1 MTSPPPSPSLLSPD
15 TAGGEGLPGD
25 VPPAGGG
32 GAELG
37 QAVERA
43 RYELEIATLRGRLL
57 DAEIGAGQLSQQ
69 GIALASFAESLFD
82 SFFWGALSRLRTVKD
97 LLRPVRFGAS
107 ALQPVQHLQRD
118 REGGPG
124 AWEATG
130 EAPQFLVPCLLPAGW
145 LRVRLRMTSGVIGPM
160 AMHALFGRTGSA
172 PIPLARGEVQGET
185 DLEFFVR
192 LQATALGVNLEL
204 PGGPAR
210 FRVEQFDVCHVPAS
224 VAAVQALGR
233 KLALLARHR
242 LLGRVLGRGLRTL
255 LAGRWGDFRRK
266 LFAGLPGPEGGQPDA
281 LEAAAPAGA
290 VAGQPAKPLQRVA
303 DTDRR
308 DVVYVLLSAG
318 LCGGVRVV
326 LEHVSRL
333 RALGHNVTLFYLDGD
348 PSWFPRPLSARRF
361 ARAEQL
367 FAALTEF
374 RGIKVATWY
383 ETAPWVAESMQ
394 PGDRGYYLVQDIEE
408 SYASN
413 PKQAAEALQTYR
425 LGLTPITEA
434 AWTDRQL
441 RERFGLSPVFVSI
454 GVDLL
459 RFRQRGLPR
468 DPRLLLTQA
477 RTWSGGGEAGARLK
491 GWDTARAAVAR
502 CHELTP
508 GMKLATFSM
517 EEKPAFPTG
526 LPHEH
531 FRLPSDDRLSEL
543 YSQGGLYLLTSTH
556 EGFGLTAAEAMACG
570 CPVVATRADGNEE
583 FCLHGETALTAA
595 PGDAEQLAR
604 HCHRVL
610 TDPALAAELGRNGRC
625 FIQQYTWD
633 RVIER
638 LDREFRSGPAP
649 ASVGVESVPAAAA
662 DASGEGARS
671 FKPEALGRLSRG
683 EHPDLGLA
691 AEATADCTV
700 VIPTVNDVRQ
710 AAQCVESCRRFASPE
725 ARLQFLVVDD
735 GTDAPAV
742 LEELRHSAKELD
754 FELLLNRQNLGFSAS
769 VNHGLRHARG
779 RFVLLCNND
788 IRFDRPW
795 LGPLTAAFAADP
807 YLGIAGALLRYPDGT
822 IQHAGM
828 DKAAGQLAYGHA
840 HHREPEDHPPALR
853 GRYVWCVTGALFAL
867 RRETLRLLGGFSTA
881 YNLCYEDL
889 DYCLYA
895 WSRGVRV
902 GYCPALTAQH
912 HEGGTR
918 GATPAEKKTRSLLWA
933 EREQAGRAYFQKKWA
948 ALSHVEELRLLL
960 PYTRPL
966 PPLDDPVPVEA
977 GRAARPAPSLAG

>member
-1 MTSPPPSPSLLSPD
+1 MTPAPPSLPRPSSD
-15 TAGGEGLPGD
+15 RMMPGD
-25 VPPAGGG
+25 APASVPPVEGG
-32 GAELG
+32 GADLE
-37 QAVERA
+37 QAVDRA

-57 DAEIGAGQLSQQ
+57 EAEVGAGQLSQQ
-69 GIALASFAESLFD
+69 GIALASFTESLFD

-97 LLRPVRFGAS
+97 LLHPVRFGAS
-107 ALQPVQHLQRD
+107 ALQAVRHLQRD
-118 REGGPG
+118 KEGGPG

-130 EAPQFLVPCLLPAGW
+130 ETPQFLVPCLLPAGW
-145 LRVRLRMTSGVIGPM
+145 LRVRLRMTSSVIGPM
-160 AMHALFGRTGSA
+160 ALHALFARTGSV

-192 LQATALGVNLEL
+192 LQAPALGVNLEL

-210 FRVEQFDVCHVPAS
+210 FRIERFDVRHVPATA
-224 VAAVQALGR
+224 AAVQAMAR
-233 KLALLARHR
+233 KLALLARHQ
-242 LLGRVLGRGLRTL
+242 LLGRVLGRGLKTL
-255 LAGRWGDFRRK
+255 CTGRWGDFKRK
-266 LFAGLPGPEGGQPDA
+266 LFAGLPAPEGGQPDGA
-281 LEAAAPAGA
+281 EAAARAESDPSPPARTLRRVAGA
-290 VAGQPAKPLQRVA
+290 
-303 DTDRR
+303 DRR
-308 DVVYVLLSAG
+308 DIVYVLLSAG

-348 PSWFPRPLSARRF
+348 PSWFPRPLPARRF
-361 ARAEQL
+361 PTVERL
-367 FAALTEF
+367 RAALAEF

-383 ETAPWVAESMQ
+383 ETAPWVAESLR
-394 PGDRGYYLVQDIEE
+394 PGDRGYYLVQDVEE
-408 SYASN
+408 SYATN
-413 PKQAAEALQTYR
+413 PAQAAAALETYR

-441 RERFGLSPVFVSI
+441 RERFGLRPVFVGI

-459 RFRQRGLPR
+459 RFRPRGLPR
-468 DPRLLLTQA
+468 DPRLLLTPA

-502 CHELTP
+502 CLELTP
-508 GMKLATFSM
+508 GMRLATFSM
-517 EEKPAFPTG
+517 EEKPAFPPG

-531 FRLPSDDRLSEL
+531 FRLPSDDRLAEL
-543 YSQGGLYLLTSTH
+543 YSRAGAFLLTSTH

-595 PGDAEQLAR
+595 VGDAEELAR

-610 TDPALAAELGRNGRC
+610 TDPALAGELGRNGRR
-625 FIQQYTWD
+625 FIQEYTWD
-633 RVIER
+633 RVVER
-638 LDREFRSGPAP
+638 LDREFRSVPAP
-649 ASVGVESVPAAAA
+649 STVRVENVLAAAG
-662 DASGEGARS
+662 DPDGEGARP
-671 FKPEALGRLSRG
+671 FKPEELGRLSRG

-700 VIPTVNDVRQ
+700 VIPTINDVRQ
-710 AAQCVESCRRFASPE
+710 VAQCVESCRRFAPPR
-725 ARLQFLVVDD
+725 ARLQLLVVDD
-735 GTDAPAV
+735 GTDDPAV
-742 LEELRHSAKELD
+742 VEELGHSAKELD
-754 FELLLNRQNLGFSAS
+754 FELLLNRQNLGFSAT

-795 LGPLTAAFAADP
+795 LEPLTAAFAADP

-840 HHREPEDHPPALR
+840 FHREPEDHPPALR

-867 RRETLRLLGGFSTA
+867 RREALRLLGGFSTA
-881 YNLCYEDL
+881 YSLCYEDL

-902 GYCPALTAQH
+902 GYCPALTALH
-912 HEGGTR
+912 LEGGTR
-918 GATPAEKKTRSLLWA
+918 GATPAEKRTRSLLWA

-948 ALSHVEELRLLL
+948 SFCHVEELKLLL
-960 PYTRPL
+960 PSTRPL
-966 PPLDDPVPVEA
+966 PPLADPVPVEG
-977 GRAARPAPSLAG
+977 GRATQPASSMAG